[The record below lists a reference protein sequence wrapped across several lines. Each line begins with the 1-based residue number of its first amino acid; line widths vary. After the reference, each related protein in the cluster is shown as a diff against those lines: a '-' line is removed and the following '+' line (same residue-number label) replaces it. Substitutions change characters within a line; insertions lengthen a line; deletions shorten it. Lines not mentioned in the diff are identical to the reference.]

1 MAIAPKR
8 SRAGRPA
15 PAGSVFRGA
24 VVLWFALGLLCR
36 MVVFTGPHAEGD
48 EIVYRTLVYQ
58 LETGHGYNLIGSPII
73 GPNWPADQYGNALFF
88 HPPGGIGLF
97 WLLHAAL
104 GDAAFPLAQILCYAL
119 FFWSMLALARIVLVP
134 LEGLKLHMVAA
145 LAAFTPMM
153 TQVMSRYWLDGP
165 LLAVTTLAAALFLA
179 AVARRD
185 TRGVVIA
192 ALVMGGA
199 SWIKTAALVAVPGL
213 LLLAGALAR
222 PGTGPATMRLGLIFA
237 AVAAAVQLPWE
248 LWQWS
253 AVGSPFPAW
262 AGRPSPALVAN
273 NAYVYTLTVARPAW
287 MYLTLMPRALWT
299 LAPSL
304 ACLAAPRFD
313 PRARRIAL
321 ALLGWIA
328 VVLAVVIGLGAIGY
342 SKLLRYAILITP
354 ATVLLFGLAAGEA
367 WSRLA
372 GPRLS
377 PAEKS
382 RARLLVGF
390 AAAGLALEIAQG
402 VFTPM
407 LDRKDDLIK
416 PILWPEAWLF

>member
-1 MAIAPKR
+1 MPNAPKR

-15 PAGSVFRGA
+15 PAGSFFRGPVA
-24 VVLWFALGLLCR
+24 LWFTLGLLCR
-36 MVVFTGPHAEGD
+36 LVVFTGPHAEGD

-97 WLLHAAL
+97 WLLHL
-104 GDAAFPLAQILCYAL
+104 VVGDAAFPVVQILCYAL
-119 FFWSMLALARIVLVP
+119 FFWSMLALARVVLAP
-134 LEGLKLHMVAA
+134 FEGLKLHMVAA
-145 LAAFTPMM
+145 LTAFTPIMA
-153 TQVMSRYWLDGP
+153 QVMSRYWLDGP
-165 LLAVTTLAAALFLA
+165 LLAVTTLAAVLFIAAL
-179 AVARRD
+179 ARRD
-185 TRGVVIA
+185 TRAVVVA

-199 SWIKTAALVAVPGL
+199 SWIKTAALVAVPGM
-213 LLLAGALAR
+213 LLLAWALAR
-222 PGTGPATMRLGLIFA
+222 PGSEPATLRLGFIFV

-262 AGRPSPALVAN
+262 AGRPSPVLVAN
-273 NAYVYTLTVARPAW
+273 NAYVHSLTVDRPAW

-299 LAPSL
+299 LVPSL
-304 ACLAAPRFD
+304 ACLATPRFD

-321 ALLGWIA
+321 SLLGWIA
-328 VVLAVVIGLGAIGY
+328 VVLAAVIGLGAIGY

-372 GPRLS
+372 DPRLT
-377 PAEKS
+377 PGEKS

-390 AAAGLALEIAQG
+390 AAVGLALEIAQG
-402 VFTPM
+402 VYTP
-407 LDRKDDLIK
+407 LFDRTDDLIK
-416 PILWPEAWLF
+416 PVLWPDSWFF